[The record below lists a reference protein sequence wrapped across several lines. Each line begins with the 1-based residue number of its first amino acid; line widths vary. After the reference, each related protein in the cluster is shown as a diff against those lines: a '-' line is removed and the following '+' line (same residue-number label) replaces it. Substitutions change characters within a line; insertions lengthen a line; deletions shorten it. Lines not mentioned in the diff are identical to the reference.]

1 MNKVL
6 NKNLS
11 ALFAFVL
18 ALSCFTGLVFANAQD
33 GVEINAV
40 NFPDDHFRSVVE
52 ERYDTNKDLFL
63 SPEETAQVTNMPL
76 FVYSIPY
83 GQITDLKG
91 IEYFTNL
98 KELYAGALGLE
109 SVDLSALQNLEYLTI
124 NGNALTS
131 LDLSANTA
139 LKTLYCFGNSEL
151 ASLILPAGITDLQC
165 YGCALTS
172 LDVSA
177 CTGLT
182 RLSCHTNQIT
192 ALDLSHNPALQT
204 LICSDNCLTYLDLSA
219 NTQLTNVTQQNIG
232 NQSVTAAAAANGKT
246 FSVPVSGLLAQNVV
260 EPSAAGEYNAQTG
273 AFEFSDY
280 SAAQNGFDYAY
291 NVGLSGAANMN
302 VHVNVTKDFYKVSY
316 YDAQG
321 GSLIDYLYVTAGGDS
336 AAPAFPQAPS
346 GYVCPSWS
354 ADGKNITADTD
365 IYVVWNAQHSYE
377 VMGYEEFVATA
388 RCSVCGEEYTISLE
402 DCYNAKQGD
411 ANYDSV
417 MDVNSDGYINAR
429 DHSILQHTFK

>member
-6 NKNLS
+6 KKNLS
-11 ALFAFVL
+11 ALFAFIL

-151 ASLILPAGITDLQC
+151 ASLILPAGITDLQ
-165 YGCALTS
+165 
-172 LDVSA
+172 
-177 CTGLT
+177 
-182 RLSCHTNQIT
+182 
-192 ALDLSHNPALQT
+192 
-204 LICSDNCLTYLDLSA
+204 
-219 NTQLTNVTQQNIG
+219 
-232 NQSVTAAAAANGKT
+232 
-246 FSVPVSGLLAQNVV
+246 
-260 EPSAAGEYNAQTG
+260 
-273 AFEFSDY
+273 
-280 SAAQNGFDYAY
+280 
-291 NVGLSGAANMN
+291 
-302 VHVNVTKDFYKVSY
+302 
-316 YDAQG
+316 
-321 GSLIDYLYVTAGGDS
+321 
-336 AAPAFPQAPS
+336 
-346 GYVCPSWS
+346 
-354 ADGKNITADTD
+354 
-365 IYVVWNAQHSYE
+365 
-377 VMGYEEFVATA
+377 
-388 RCSVCGEEYTISLE
+388 
-402 DCYNAKQGD
+402 
-411 ANYDSV
+411 
-417 MDVNSDGYINAR
+417 
-429 DHSILQHTFK
+429 